1 MIPAKIS
8 FARSVSGPS
17 PAESRNRTNVFLMT
31 NTLETG
37 GSERQFV
44 TLAQALPRD
53 EFDIH
58 LGCLKRIGPF
68 LGEMPS
74 IVEFDLGGSFFA
86 LQAQRA
92 RLRLARQLRRRRIS
106 VAHAFDFYSNLMLI
120 PTARLARVP
129 VVIGSHRQLGDLLTP
144 RQFTAQMMAFR
155 WCDKVVCNSRAAAN
169 ILMARNLSEE
179 KIAVIPNALPPQA
192 FASAA
197 PAFPRHPSVIR
208 VGMIARMNH
217 AVKNH
222 AGLLRVAARLAEKYL
237 GVEYILAGDGPLRE
251 SLEKMA
257 DRLGIRSSVKF
268 LGDRQDIP
276 SVLTSIDISILPSL
290 SESLS
295 NTIMESM
302 AVGKPVI
309 AYRVGGNSELV
320 EHGQTGLLVSVNDEE
335 GLADTLGSLLSNPSM
350 REAWGRN
357 ARKFALENFGA
368 DKVRAQYESLYSN
381 LLAEKGFRAKR
392 QSRVSLQGKTNTCA
406 VRVAIVAPTM
416 RYVGGQAVQARL
428 LVDHWKDDDRVHASF
443 IPIDPTFPRL
453 LAWVQKVPCL
463 RTVLRTP
470 IYIATLWKGM
480 RDIDV
485 AHIFSASYWSFL
497 LAPGPAWAVAR
508 LRGKKV
514 LINYRSG
521 EARDHLQ
528 RWRTARAIL
537 QRSDCLVVPSA
548 YLVDVFKDFGLEAEA
563 VPNFVD
569 VQQFQYRP
577 RRPLRPWLIC
587 TRGFEPYYSVEL
599 VVRAFAKVKKE
610 FPSARFWLVG
620 KGSQEKAIREYV
632 RSEKLTDVEFT
643 GPIPPDQIHRFYDQ
657 ADIFVN
663 ASWLDNM
670 PVSILE
676 AFASGTPVISTAPE
690 GIRYLVEHERTGL
703 LCEPGDW
710 QALAENIIRLL
721 RDQALAERLA
731 KNAFD
736 ESQRYRWEVV
746 GDKWLQIYGSLK
758 NTHIHNDAK
767 MLARSHREAPAV
779 SDKGDLMEACGG
791 EALGDRDCRDGF
803 KL

>member
-1 MIPAKIS
+1 MRPAETS
-8 FARSVSGPS
+8 VACSVSARPTAH
-17 PAESRNRTNVFLMT
+17 PRNRANLFLMG

-44 TLAQALPRD
+44 TLARALSQD
-53 EFDIH
+53 GFDIH

-68 LGEMPS
+68 LAEIPS
-74 IVEFDLGGSFFA
+74 IAEFDVGGSFFT

-92 RLRLARQLRRRRIS
+92 RLKLARQLRRERIS

-144 RQFTAQMMAFR
+144 RQFAAQMMAFR
-155 WCDKVVCNSRAAAN
+155 WCDKVVCNSHAAASVL
-169 ILMARNLSEE
+169 IAKGISEQ
-179 KIAVIPNALPPQA
+179 KITVVPNAVSPEVFSNAL
-192 FASAA
+192 S
-197 PAFPRHPSVIR
+197 AFPRRPGLIR

-222 AGLLRVAARLAEKYL
+222 AGLLRVAARLAEKYP

-257 DRLGIRSSVKF
+257 DRLGIRSSMKF
-268 LGDRQDIP
+268 LGDRRDIP
-276 SVLTSIDISILPSL
+276 SVLASIDISILPSL

-295 NTIMESM
+295 NAILESM
-302 AVGKPVI
+302 AAGKPVI
-309 AYRVGGNSELV
+309 AYRVGGNPELV
-320 EHGQTGLLVSVNDEE
+320 QNGQTGLLVSVNDEE
-335 GLADTLGSLLSNPSM
+335 GLADALGSLLSNPSM
-350 REAWGRN
+350 REAWGRK
-357 ARKFALENFGA
+357 AREIALENFGA
-368 DKVRAQYESLYSN
+368 DKVRARYEGLYSN

-392 QSRVSLQGKTNTCA
+392 QSRASLQDKTNTCA
-406 VRVAIVAPTM
+406 VRVAIVAPTL

-428 LVDHWKDDDRVHASF
+428 LLDHWKDDDRVHASF

-453 LAWVQKVPCL
+453 LGWVQRVPCL
-463 RTVLRTP
+463 RTVARTP
-470 IYIATLWKGM
+470 IYLATLWKGM
-480 RDIDV
+480 KDIDV

-497 LAPGPAWAVAR
+497 LAPAPACLVAR

-514 LINYRSG
+514 LINYHSG
-521 EARDHLQ
+521 EALDHLHK
-528 RWRTARAIL
+528 WRTARAVLRRVDRI
-537 QRSDCLVVPSA
+537 VVPST
-548 YLVDVFKDFGLEAEA
+548 YLVKVFNNFGLRAEA

-569 VQQFQYRP
+569 VQQFRYRP
-577 RRPLRPWLIC
+577 RQPLRPWLIC
-587 TRGFEPYYSVEL
+587 TRGFEPYYRVDL
-599 VVRAFAKVKKE
+599 VVRSFAKVKKE
-610 FPSARFWLVG
+610 FLSARLWLVG
-620 KGSQEKAIREYV
+620 KGSQEKELREYV
-632 RSEKLTDVEFT
+632 QSEKLTDVDFT
-643 GPIPPDQIHRFYDQ
+643 GPVSRREIHRFYDQ

-676 AFASGTPVISTAPE
+676 AFASGTPVVSTAPE

-710 QALAENIIRLL
+710 QGLAENIIRLL

-746 GDKWLQIYGSLK
+746 GDKWLQIYRSLQD
-758 NTHIHNDAK
+758 THIQDDAK
-767 MLARSHREAPAV
+767 MLARSRREAPAV
-779 SDKGDLMEACGG
+779 RDK
-791 EALGDRDCRDGF
+791 DRSHGVAWRRSFWRKRRQGWI
-803 KL
+803 